1 MSTSRTPRYQFV
13 ARPLPPNWSQVQAEL
28 GVDPILGR
36 ILASRGVV
44 SESDTSLRLSELL
57 PPDGLEGIQNAAA
70 RLVHAIQN
78 DELILIAGDFD
89 ADGATASALCVL
101 MLRDYGAKRVESVV
115 PDRFRFGY
123 GLSKGFVQSLLVK
136 KPKVIVTVDNGISSN
151 EGVQFA
157 RDNGIDTIITDHHL
171 PPEEL
176 PAASAIV
183 NPQLSKSSFASTPAG
198 VGVAFYVMVEVR
210 RQLRALNHFEEK
222 QIPEPKVADYLDLV
236 ALGTVVDL
244 VPLDRNNRILVA
256 NGLNRMRRRRTRP
269 GIIALCEIARV
280 RLEQID
286 AEDLG
291 YRLGPRLNAAGR
303 LEDISIG
310 IQALLTSNLGDARIH
325 VGRLN
330 EINAERQQMQ
340 QEMTEVAHRYL
351 DSLTNLDRPG
361 VCVHDQSF
369 HEGIVGL
376 IASQVVGRLNRPAV
390 VFADAQ
396 DGLAEYIKG
405 SARSVA
411 NIHIRDVL
419 ADIDSQYPNLLISYG
434 GHAMAAGVT
443 IHKASF
449 ERFSSLFEKAVAAR
463 AASETFSDVLYTDG
477 KLDDEYLTLQLVRSI
492 NDWGPWGKDFDPPL
506 FHGSFDIVNQQV
518 VGKGRHLKMVLK
530 QHRKLVDAI
539 AFNHGSIDAERVEV
553 AYRPTGNSFRGS
565 TTLQLVVE
573 CVQPETT

>member
-1 MSTSRTPRYQFV
+1 MT
-13 ARPLPPNWSQVQAEL
+13 RPIPPNWPHIQENL

-36 ILASRGVV
+36 ILAARGVE
-44 SESDTSLRLSELL
+44 SEFDTNLRLSELL
-57 PPDGLEGIQNAAA
+57 PPDGLEGIENAAA
-70 RLVHAIQN
+70 RLVHAIQE

-101 MLRDYGAKRVESVV
+101 MLRDYGARRVESVV

-123 GLSKGFVQSLLVK
+123 GLSKAFVQSLLGK
-136 KPKVIVTVDNGISSN
+136 QPQVIVTVDNGISSN
-151 EGVQFA
+151 EGVDFA
-157 RDNGIDTIITDHHL
+157 RENGIDTIITDHHL
-171 PPEEL
+171 PPEVL

-183 NPQLSKSSFASTPAG
+183 NPQLSKSSFESTPAG
-198 VGVAFYVMVEVR
+198 VGVAFYLMVEVR
-210 RQLRALNHFEEK
+210 RQLRTLNHFEK
-222 QIPEPKVADYLDLV
+222 NQLTEPKVADYLDLV

-269 GIIALCEIARV
+269 GIIALCEIAKV

-351 DSLTNLDRPG
+351 DSLTNLDRSG
-361 VCVHDQSF
+361 ICVYDESF

-396 DGLAEYIKG
+396 DGSSKFIKG

-411 NIHIRDVL
+411 NFHIRDVL

-449 ERFSSLFEKAVAAR
+449 ERFSSLFESAVAAR
-463 AASETFSDVLYTDG
+463 AESGSFSDVLYTDG
-477 KLDDEYLTLQLVRSI
+477 ELDDEHLTLQLVRSI
-492 NDWGPWGKDFDPPL
+492 EDWGPWGKDFDPPV
-506 FHGSFDIVNQQV
+506 FHGSFDVVNQQI
-518 VGKGRHLKMVLK
+518 VGQGRHLKMVLR
-530 QHRKLVDAI
+530 QHQKLVDAI
-539 AFNHGSIDAERVEV
+539 AFNHGSIDAARVEV
-553 AYRPTGNSFRGS
+553 AYRPTGNRFRGS

-573 CVQPETT
+573 CAQPATT

>member
-1 MSTSRTPRYQFV
+1 M
-13 ARPLPPNWSQVQAEL
+13 E
-28 GVDPILGR
+28 
-36 ILASRGVV
+36 

-123 GLSKGFVQSLLVK
+123 GLSKDFVQSLLVK

-210 RQLRALNHFEEK
+210 RQLRALNHFEER
-222 QIPEPKVADYLDLV
+222 QLTEPKVADYLDLV

-256 NGLNRMRRRRTRP
+256 NGLSRIRRRRTRP

-351 DSLTNLDRPG
+351 DSLTDLDRPG
-361 VCVHDQSF
+361 ICVHDQSF

-396 DGLAEYIKG
+396 DGLSKYIKG

-443 IHKASF
+443 IHKASL

-477 KLDDEYLTLQLVRSI
+477 ELDDEYLTLQLVRSI
-492 NDWGPWGKDFDPPL
+492 NEWGPWGKDFDPPL

-530 QHRKLVDAI
+530 QQRKLVDAI

-553 AYRPTGNSFRGS
+553 AYRPTGNNFRGS

-573 CVQPETT
+573 CAQPATT

>member
-1 MSTSRTPRYQFV
+1 MRTSRYQFV
-13 ARPLPPNWSQVQAEL
+13 TRPIPSNWVQIQEQL

-36 ILASRGVV
+36 ILASRGIQ
-44 SESDTSLRLSELL
+44 SETDTTLGLSDLL

-70 RLVHAIQN
+70 RLVHAIQK

-101 MLRDYGAKRVESVV
+101 ALREYGAKRVESVV

-123 GLSKGFVQSLLVK
+123 GLSKAFVQSLLDK
-136 KPKVIVTVDNGISSN
+136 KPNVIVTVDNGISSN
-151 EGVQFA
+151 EGVAFA
-157 RDNGIDTIITDHHL
+157 RENGVDTIITDHHL
-171 PPEEL
+171 PPAEL
-176 PAASAIV
+176 PVASAIV
-183 NPQLSKSSFASTPAG
+183 NPQLSISSFASTPAG
-198 VGVAFYVMVEVR
+198 VGVAFYLMVEVR
-210 RQLRALNHFEEK
+210 RQLRALNHFEK
-222 QIPEPKVADYLDLV
+222 NQLKEPNIADYLDLV

-256 NGLNRMRRRRTRP
+256 NGLNRIRRRRTKP
-269 GIIALCEIARV
+269 GIIALCEIAKV

-310 IQALLTSNLGDARIH
+310 IQALTTSSLDDARAL

-340 QEMTEVAHRYL
+340 MEMTEIAHRYL
-351 DSLTNLDRPG
+351 DSLTSLDRPG
-361 VCVHDQSF
+361 ICIHNSSF

-376 IASQVVGRLNRPAV
+376 IASQVVERLNRPAI

-396 DGLAEYIKG
+396 DGTSKFLKG

-411 NIHIRDVL
+411 NIHIRDVF
-419 ADIDSQYPNLLISYG
+419 ADIDAQYPHLLISYG
-434 GHAMAAGVT
+434 GHSMAAGVT
-443 IHKASF
+443 IHKASL
-449 ERFSSLFEKAVAAR
+449 ERFSSLFENAVAAK
-463 AASETFSDVLYTDG
+463 ASSESFSDVLYTDG
-477 KLDDEYLTLQLVRSI
+477 ELDDENLTLQLVRSI
-492 NDWGPWGKDFDPPL
+492 NVWGPWGKDFDPPI
-506 FHGSFDIVNQQV
+506 FHGSFDVVNQQV
-518 VGKGRHLKMVLK
+518 VGKGRHLKMVLR
-530 QHRKLVDAI
+530 QNRKLVDAI
-539 AFNHGSIDAERVEV
+539 AFNQGAIDADRVEV
-553 AYRPTGNSFRGS
+553 AYRPTGNSFKGS

-573 CVQPETT
+573 CAQPATT

>member
-1 MSTSRTPRYQFV
+1 MQ
-13 ARPLPPNWSQVQAEL
+13 EKL

-36 ILASRGVV
+36 ILASRGVE
-44 SESDTSLRLSELL
+44 SESDTNLRLSELL
-57 PPDGLEGIQNAAA
+57 TPDGLEGIQNAAA
-70 RLVHAIQN
+70 RLVHAIQS

-89 ADGATASALCVL
+89 ADGATASALCVS
-101 MLRDYGAKRVESVV
+101 MLRDFGAKRIDFVV

-123 GLSKGFVQSLLVK
+123 GLSKSFVQSLLSK
-136 KPKVIVTVDNGISSN
+136 NPQVIVTVDNGISSN
-151 EGVQFA
+151 EGVAFA
-157 RDNGIDTIITDHHL
+157 CEHGIDTIITDHHL

-210 RQLRALNHFEEK
+210 RQLRMLDHFEK
-222 QIPEPKVADYLDLV
+222 NQLRDPNVADYLDLV

-244 VPLDRNNRILVA
+244 VPFDHNNRILVS
-256 NGLNRMRRRRTRP
+256 NGLTRMRRRRTRP

-280 RLEQID
+280 KLENID

-310 IQALLTSNLGDARIH
+310 IQALLSSNIGDARIH

-340 QEMTEVAHRYL
+340 SEMTEVAHRYL

-361 VCVHDQSF
+361 ICVYDVSF

-376 IASQVVGRLNRPAV
+376 IASQVVARLNRPAA
-390 VFADAQ
+390 VFANAQ
-396 DGLAEYIKG
+396 DGRSGLIKG

-411 NIHIRDVL
+411 NVHIRDVL
-419 ADIDSQYPNLLISYG
+419 ADIDAQYPHLLISYG

-449 ERFSSLFEKAVAAR
+449 ERFSSLFETAVAAR
-463 AASETFSDVLYTDG
+463 TTMGSFNDVLYTDG
-477 KLDDEYLTLQLVRSI
+477 ELDDENLTLQLVREI
-492 NDWGPWGKDFDPPL
+492 NEWGPWGKDFDPPV
-506 FHGSFDIVNQQV
+506 FHGSFDVVSQQIV
-518 VGKGRHLKMVLK
+518 GRGRHLKLVLR
-530 QHRKLVDAI
+530 QSRKLVDAI
-539 AFNHGSIDAERVEV
+539 AFNHGALDAERVEV

-573 CVQPETT
+573 CAQEAAT

>member
-1 MSTSRTPRYQFV
+1 MQ
-13 ARPLPPNWSQVQAEL
+13 EKL

-36 ILASRGVV
+36 ILASRGVE
-44 SESDTSLRLSELL
+44 SESDTNLRLSELL
-57 PPDGLEGIQNAAA
+57 SPDGLEGIHNAAA
-70 RLVHAIQN
+70 RLVHAVQN

-89 ADGATASALCVL
+89 ADGATASALCVS
-101 MLRDYGAKRVESVV
+101 MLRDFGAKRVDFVV

-123 GLSKGFVQSLLVK
+123 GLSKSFVQSLIDRN
-136 KPKVIVTVDNGISSN
+136 PQVIVTVDNGISSN
-151 EGVQFA
+151 EGVAFA
-157 RDNGIDTIITDHHL
+157 REHGIDTIITDHHL

-210 RQLRALNHFEEK
+210 RQLRILDHFEK
-222 QIPEPKVADYLDLV
+222 NQLKEPNIADYLDLV

-244 VPLDRNNRILVA
+244 VPLDHNNRVLVS
-256 NGLNRMRRRRTRP
+256 NGLSRMRRRRTRP

-280 RLEQID
+280 RLESID

-310 IQALLTSNLGDARIH
+310 IQALLSSNIGDARIH
-325 VGRLN
+325 VARLN

-340 QEMTEVAHRYL
+340 SEMTEVAHRYL

-361 VCVHDQSF
+361 ICVYDMSF

-376 IASQVVGRLNRPAV
+376 IASQVVARLNRPAA
-390 VFADAQ
+390 VFASAQ
-396 DGLAEYIKG
+396 DDRSELIKG

-411 NIHIRDVL
+411 NVHIRDVL
-419 ADIDSQYPNLLISYG
+419 ADIDAQFPNLLISYG

-449 ERFSSLFEKAVAAR
+449 ERFSSLFESAVAAR
-463 AASETFSDVLYTDG
+463 TTTGSFNDVLYTDG
-477 KLDDEYLTLQLVRSI
+477 ELDDESLNLQLVRSI
-492 NDWGPWGKDFDPPL
+492 RDWGPWGKDFDPPV
-506 FHGSFDIVNQQV
+506 FHGSFDVVSQEIV
-518 VGKGRHLKMVLK
+518 GRGRHLKMVLR
-530 QHRKLVDAI
+530 QSRKLVDAI
-539 AFNHGSIDAERVEV
+539 AFNHGALDAEKVEV

-573 CVQPETT
+573 CAQEATT